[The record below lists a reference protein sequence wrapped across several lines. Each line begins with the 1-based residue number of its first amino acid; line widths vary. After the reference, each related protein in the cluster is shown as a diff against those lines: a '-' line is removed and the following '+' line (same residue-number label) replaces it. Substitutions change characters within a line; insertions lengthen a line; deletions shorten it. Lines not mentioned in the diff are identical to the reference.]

1 VSGLSPT
8 ALLSIVL
15 GYLAFLF
22 LVASVAEAFAPRLS
36 RGRIRTL
43 TYVMA
48 ASVYCT
54 AWTFYGSVGLAAN
67 RGLEFLTIY
76 LGPACVAI
84 LWPLL
89 LRKLVRVSKEQ
100 RITSVSDF
108 ISSRY
113 GKSAPLG
120 TLVAVLVVCGM
131 IPYIALQ
138 LKAVSVSLRLMMGP
152 NWFAAEDFD
161 PTLWIA
167 VTLALFGI
175 FFGARNLD
183 FTRQQTGLITAVAVE
198 SLVKLVAFLLAG
210 AWVTWGLFGG
220 FADIFSQVAAH
231 PEWSRLLTLDAPGSA
246 SYARWTAMLVISMLA
261 VMLLPRQFHV
271 LVVQNPRER
280 DVHTASWAFPLYLLL
295 INLFVLPI
303 AFAGLLR
310 FDGGTTAADTFILA
324 LPLSESASLVAVVVF
339 LGGFSAATA
348 MIVVDSLALS
358 KMISNDIVLPFILRK
373 RGVAEVYWVSLL
385 STRLGILVVVTLGYM
400 WAKLEAGQ
408 VLLVEM
414 GLLSFIAVSQ
424 CAPAVLLGLY
434 WRRGTRKTDRPGGE
448 RRKPVRRVQCH
459 DRDRRR
465 PRRGDPPRHPGAA
478 SVL

>member
-1 VSGLSPT
+1 MSGLSPT

-36 RGRIRTL
+36 RGRVRTL

-138 LKAVSVSLRLMMGP
+138 LKAVSASFKMILREESLLV
-152 NWFAAEDFD
+152 FD
-161 PTLWIA
+161 PTLVVA

-175 FFGARNLD
+175 LFGARNLD
-183 FTRQQTGLITAVAVE
+183 FTKRQTGLMTAVAVE
-198 SLVKLVAFLLAG
+198 SVVKLAAFLLVG
-210 AWVTWGLFGG
+210 VYVTWGLFGG
-220 FADIFSQVAAH
+220 FADIFGQVARH
-231 PEWSRLLTLDAPGSA
+231 PEWSKLLMLDQPSTA
-246 SYARWTAMLVISMLA
+246 SFARWTAMLLISMLA
-261 VMLLPRQFHV
+261 VMFLPRQFHV
-271 LVVQNPRER
+271 LVVQNARER
-280 DVHTASWAFPLYLLL
+280 DVNAVSWSFPLYLLL
-295 INLFVLPI
+295 INVFVLPI
-303 AFAGLLR
+303 AFAGLLV
-310 FDGGTTAADTFILA
+310 FPEAGAQADGFILR
-324 LPLSESASLVAVVVF
+324 LPLFFDSQLISVLVF

-358 KMISNDIVLPFILRK
+358 KMITNDIILP
-373 RGVAEVYWVSLL
+373 
-385 STRLGILVVVTLGYM
+385 
-400 WAKLEAGQ
+400 
-408 VLLVEM
+408 VLL
-414 GLLSFIAVSQ
+414 
-424 CAPAVLLGLY
+424 
-434 WRRGTRKTDRPGGE
+434 R
-448 RRKPVRRVQCH
+448 
-459 DRDRRR
+459 
-465 PRRGDPPRHPGAA
+465 
-478 SVL
+478 